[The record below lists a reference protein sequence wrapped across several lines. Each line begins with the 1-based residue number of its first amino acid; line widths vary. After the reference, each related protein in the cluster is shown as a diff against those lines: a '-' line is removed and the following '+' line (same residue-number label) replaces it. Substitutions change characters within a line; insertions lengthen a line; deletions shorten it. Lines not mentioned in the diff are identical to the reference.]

1 MPTRASLAEQRVLLL
16 LELCVREHA
25 VGAQVGELGQRGLAP
40 QIDAEQRVGLRLEW
54 LLPPSGSTSCT
65 SFHSRRLRT
74 DDEYV
79 ILPLH
84 V

>member
-25 VGAQVGELGQRGLAP
+25 VEAQFGELGQRGLAP

-54 LLPPSGSTSCT
+54 LLPSGSTSCT
-65 SFHSRRLRT
+65 SFHSRRLHT
-74 DDEYV
+74 GDEYV